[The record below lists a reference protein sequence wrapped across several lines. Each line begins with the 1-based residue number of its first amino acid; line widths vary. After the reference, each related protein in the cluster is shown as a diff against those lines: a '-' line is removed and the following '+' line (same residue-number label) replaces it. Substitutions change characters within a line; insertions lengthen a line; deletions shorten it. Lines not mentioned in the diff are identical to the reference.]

1 MKNTWL
7 YAVRINTIQFR
18 ELIRKLWGVFAN
30 IQATNGPKMWVN
42 KHQSAL

>member
-7 YAVRINTIQFR
+7 YAVRINMIHFR

-30 IQATNGPKMWVN
+30 IQTTNGQKMWVN
-42 KHQSAL
+42 KL